1 MRLSI
6 EEYASRFDLPIT
18 TVHDK
23 LRKKELDYSIDEG
36 IVHILLSSTPE
47 PKDEQSATATIITL
61 YRQENIQLK
70 EKIKSLEEKIDR
82 LIDDKE
88 QMLRDERSRIE
99 QVYQN
104 RDEQLKNV
112 LELINTKLKLSQPIS
127 ISTPINENDLSYQD
141 SDLQEKQTEQT
152 IDADPI
158 SEQSTLDL
166 DQRVSLRRYLKNIGL
181 EPQHKRIVKRRFA
194 DAYGS
199 DIRIL
204 QHKGEFYLDLSKF
217 DYSDLLKTQRV

>member
-6 EEYASRFDLPIT
+6 EEYASRFDLPIV

-47 PKDEQSATATIITL
+47 PQATQSSGETL
-61 YRQENIQLK
+61 IVLYQQENMQLK
-70 EKIKSLEEKIDR
+70 EKIQSLENKIDK

-104 RDEQLKNV
+104 KDEQLKSV
-112 LELINTKLKLSQPIS
+112 LELINTKLKLSQPTV
-127 ISTPINENDLSYQD
+127 ISTTLSENEMPYKRQYSQQD
-141 SDLQEKQTEQT
+141 VPEEA

-158 SEQSTLDL
+158 AKENPSNL
-166 DQRVSLRRYLKNIGL
+166 DQRVSLRKYLKNIGL
-181 EPQHKRIVKRRFA
+181 EAEQKRMVKRKFA

-204 QHKGEFYLDLSKF
+204 QERGEFYLDLSKF
-217 DYSDLLKTQRV
+217 DYSDLIKT